1 MKELKSRM
9 KGIKKYLKHLFIDGF
24 SGMASGLFATLIVGT
39 ILEQI
44 AKLIGDIGP
53 AWCTAIGG
61 WLGLIAG
68 VAKLAMGAG
77 IGVGVAKKFG
87 ESALVTVSAAVAGMV
102 GAEAAQLL
110 SGEAFAGAIA
120 TLKVPGEPLGA
131 FIAAYV
137 AIELGHLVS
146 GKTKVDILVTPI
158 VSIISGSAVG
168 LLIGPSV
175 SAFMDAIGKV
185 VCLFTEEQPFLMGVV
200 VAVIMGM
207 VLTLPISS
215 AALGIVLK
223 LGGITAGAAAVGCC
237 AQMIG
242 FAVSSYRENK
252 MGGLIAQGLG
262 TSMLQVPNIFKK
274 PVIWVPPTLTAA
286 ILGPV
291 ATCWLGMVN
300 NAAGSGMGTS
310 GLVGPIMGYQTMTS
324 AGMAPWLSL
333 VEIAAMYF
341 VAPAILSLF
350 FSEAM
355 RKLGWIKSGDM
366 KLDL

>member
-1 MKELKSRM
+1 M

-324 AGMAPWLSL
+324 AGMAPWLSP

>member
-1 MKELKSRM
+1 MDDHMKA
-9 KGIKKYLKHLFIDGF
+9 IKKYCKHLFIDGF

-39 ILEQI
+39 ILEQV
-44 AKLIGDIGP
+44 AKLIADIGP
-53 AWCTAIGG
+53 DWCVSIGG

-77 IGVGVAKKFG
+77 IGVGVAKKFN
-87 ESALVTVSAAVAGMV
+87 ESPLVTVSAAVAGMV

-131 FIAAYV
+131 FIAAFV

-175 SAFMDAIGKV
+175 SAFMKAIGDV

-200 VAVIMGM
+200 VSVVMGM

-215 AALGIVLK
+215 AALGIMLN

-237 AQMIG
+237 AQMMG

-274 PVIWVPPTLTAA
+274 PVIWLPPTLAA
-286 ILGPV
+286 AVLGPV
-291 ATCWLGMVN
+291 STCWLKMTN
-300 NAAGSGMGTS
+300 NAVGSGMGTS
-310 GLVGPIMGYQTMTS
+310 GLVGPIMGYQTQT
-324 AGMAPWLSL
+324 AGGMSPLMSLLQIAVMYFIAPAALSL
-333 VEIAAMYF
+333 
-341 VAPAILSLF
+341 L
-350 FSEAM
+350 FSELL
-355 RKLGWIKSGDM
+355 RKLGWIKAGDM